1 MFYPLKHMYMQ
12 YCMDGWM
19 DIYVSIYSTAYETN
33 SVDFHLKSLHIEK
46 WHKGLNIRE
55 GGYFTV
61 AMVVNTRL
69 PNMQQC
75 LGPHA

>member
-1 MFYPLKHMYMQ
+1 MFYPLKRTYMQ
-12 YCMDGWM
+12 YWMDGWM
-19 DIYVSIYSTAYETN
+19 DIYVSIYSTVYETN
-33 SVDFHLKSLHIEK
+33 TVDSHLKSLHIEK

-55 GGYFTV
+55 GQYFTV
-61 AMVVNTRL
+61 AMAVNTTL